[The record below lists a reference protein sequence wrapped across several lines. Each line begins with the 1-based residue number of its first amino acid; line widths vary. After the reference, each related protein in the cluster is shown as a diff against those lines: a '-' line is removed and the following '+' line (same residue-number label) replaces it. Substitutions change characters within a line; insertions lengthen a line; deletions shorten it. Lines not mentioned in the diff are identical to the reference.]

1 MTNLTLVIPEKLHE
15 KMRRHS
21 DVRWSEV
28 VRMAI
33 QMKIEDLELVDRL
46 TSRSRLSAKDA
57 LEISRDIDEEVAKKL
72 GLV

>member
-1 MTNLTLVIPEKLHE
+1 MANLTLAIPEKLHE
-15 KMRRHS
+15 KMRHHP

-33 QMKIEDLELVDRL
+33 QAKIEDMELMDRL
-46 TSRSRLSAKDA
+46 TGRSRLSAKDA
-57 LEISRDIDEEVAKKL
+57 LGISKEIDEEVAKKL

>member
-1 MTNLTLVIPEKLHE
+1 MANLTLVIPEKLHE
-15 KMRRHS
+15 KMKRHS

-33 QMKIEDLELVDRL
+33 LTKIENLELVDRL
-46 TSRSRLSAKDA
+46 TGRSRLSAKDA
-57 LEISRDIDEEVAKKL
+57 LEISKEIDEDVAKKL